1 MSKEHKNKKSGIE
14 EAAMINEIIKRDNR
28 YYSINKVFHLNLK
41 KCKPI

>member
-1 MSKEHKNKKSGIE
+1 MSKENKMKKSSIE

-41 KCKPI
+41 KCK